1 MATVARSVVSG
12 LKRQIADGVK
22 LVWFLAPTV
31 TLCQQ
36 QHRTLQASFPAVSTR
51 LIVGSDN
58 VECWKTKEIWDDVL
72 RDQRIVVTTHAIL
85 SDALFHGFV
94 PMPRL
99 ALLIYDEGSNISFML
114 RQDTKPF
121 SKRTIAFTNIRQT
134 RL

>member
-1 MATVARSVVSG
+1 MATVARSVVST
-12 LKRQIADGVK
+12 LKHQTADQFK

-36 QHRTLQASFPAVSTR
+36 QHHTLQANFPAVCTR
-51 LIVGSDN
+51 LIVGSDD
-58 VECWKTKEIWDDVL
+58 VECWKTRDIWDDVL

-94 PMPRL
+94 IMQRL
-99 ALLIYDEGSNISFML
+99 ALLIYDEGSNIPSMLTEHSNSF
-114 RQDTKPF
+114 P
-121 SKRTIAFTNIRQT
+121 KRTIALANIRQT